1 MRLHYLLI
9 VPTLLLIGGLLS
21 GCGASES
28 NTATPTTAV
37 AESTQPATDTNDD
50 ENGAENTNV
59 LTETTATATT
69 TVVTT
74 TTAITETGA
83 ATDTEAITASGPPTL
98 AVNSTASTTLSA
110 TETLT
115 TAETS
120 TTTTE
125 SVTLV
130 ATEEPVLIPTDTPN
144 EQEPAQNA
152 DGELETANDTESDI
166 VAETEPETGEGPAPG
181 TVLNVQFVER
191 LSAADIDQ
199 NSQFFYPADNLIEAR
214 YAVDIYRLDVQSSTE
229 TGEPIDLQTDVYVPM
244 VEEPT
249 AFPIFAYAPGTTG
262 LGDGCAP
269 SQEIVLGRGWGSYYT
284 HMLSYAG
291 QGYIG
296 VIPDGMSYD
305 DPQRPHEYFIAELEA
320 HTLLDAVRGAQNF
333 VTSPSRDIAA
343 QPLDAIFFGGYSNG
357 GHTAFA
363 AKDFAAAYAPELPI
377 RGVISH
383 GATTNVETLMRE
395 SPIFTPYL
403 IYAYQ
408 FYYGSEVIT
417 PQQVFT
423 QNWLPTFVEDVATK
437 CVDEIFVY
445 YSNDP
450 VAMYN
455 DDFRSALNNNELAER
470 FPLFKT
476 VLDANY
482 AGTFGGFELPV
493 VFFQGT
499 ADATVTP
506 RAQQQFAQDLCGQG
520 QPVTY
525 VPLPTVRHVDTRQR
539 SFLAT
544 LDWMQTIVVGE
555 TPAIDCG
562 ELTGE

>member
-9 VPTLLLIGGLLS
+9 VVTLLLFGGLLS
-21 GCGASES
+21 GCGASE
-28 NTATPTTAV
+28 NNVATPTTAV
-37 AESTQPATDTNDD
+37 SAPTPAALEITADENAAETAATAVVTSTTTITEAVPATDT
-50 ENGAENTNV
+50 EPI
-59 LTETTATATT
+59 TETAASTATTSTTDSTTISVTEASTATA
-69 TVVTT
+69 
-74 TTAITETGA
+74 
-83 ATDTEAITASGPPTL
+83 
-98 AVNSTASTTLSA
+98 
-110 TETLT
+110 
-115 TAETS
+115 
-120 TTTTE
+120 E

-130 ATEEPVLIPTDTPN
+130 ATEEPVLIPTDTPG
-144 EQEPAQNA
+144 EQDPAQNT
-152 DGELETANDTESDI
+152 DSETENEGESDPESTAA
-166 VAETEPETGEGPAPG
+166 AETETETQSAGGEDAAPG

-191 LSAADIDQ
+191 VSAADIDQ

-214 YAVDIYRLDVQSSTE
+214 YAVDIYRLEVQSTTE
-229 TGEPIDLQTDVYVPM
+229 TGEPIDLQTDVYVPR

-249 AFPIFAYAPGTTG
+249 AFPMFAYAPGTTG

-269 SQEIVLGRGWGSYYT
+269 SQEVVLGRGWGSYYT

-333 VTSPSRDIAA
+333 VTAPEWEIPA

-363 AKDFAAAYAPELPI
+363 AKDFAAEYAPELPI

-408 FYYGSEVIT
+408 FYYGGEVIT

-423 QNWLPTFVEDVATK
+423 QNWLPTFVQDVATK

-455 DDFRSALNNNELAER
+455 DAFLNALNNNELADR

-482 AGTFGGFELPV
+482 AGTFGGFEIPA

-506 RAQQQFAQDLCGQG
+506 RAQQQFAQDLCAQE

-525 VPLPTVRHVDTRQR
+525 VSLPTVRHVDTRQR

-544 LDWMQTIVVGE
+544 LEWMQTIVEGE
-555 TPAIDCG
+555 MPENNCG
-562 ELTGE
+562 ELIEE

>member
-1 MRLHYLLI
+1 MRLHHLAVPLLLVFMGALWSGCDANSNRGASTEPNSAATAVVAATENRSLPDPTATI
-9 VPTLLLIGGLLS
+9 NADSEALTATVDVAVVPT
-21 GCGASES
+21 
-28 NTATPTTAV
+28 AV
-37 AESTQPATDTNDD
+37 
-50 ENGAENTNV
+50 
-59 LTETTATATT
+59 
-69 TVVTT
+69 
-74 TTAITETGA
+74 
-83 ATDTEAITASGPPTL
+83 
-98 AVNSTASTTLSA
+98 LSA
-110 TETLT
+110 TEAMTIAGGL
-115 TAETS
+115 
-120 TTTTE
+120 TE
-125 SVTLV
+125 SNSAAANAPIAAAQGLTLS
-130 ATEEPVLIPTDTPN
+130 AGTTDSENSTLLSPTEEPVLVPTDTPPV
-144 EQEPAQNA
+144 QAAAQLTATDTVSNPDTSTDTSAASA
-152 DGELETANDTESDI
+152 DG
-166 VAETEPETGEGPAPG
+166 GAPG

-191 LSAADIDQ
+191 VTAAAIDQ
-199 NSQFFYPADNLIEAR
+199 ASQFFYPADNLLEAR
-214 YAVDIYRLDVQSSTE
+214 YDVDIYRLEVQSTTE
-229 TGEPIDLQTDVYVPM
+229 TGDPIDLQTDVYVPR
-244 VEEPT
+244 VDDRT

-262 LGDGCAP
+262 LGDSCAP

-305 DPQRPHEYFIAELEA
+305 DPERPHEYFIAELEA
-320 HTLLDAVRGAQNF
+320 HTLLDAVRGAQRF
-333 VTSPSRDIAA
+333 LAEGDSAA

-363 AKDFAAAYAPELPI
+363 AKDFAAEYAPELPI
-377 RGVISH
+377 RGIISH

-395 SPIFTPYL
+395 SPVFTPYL

-408 FYYGSEVIT
+408 FYYGEEVIT

-423 QNWLPTFVEDVATK
+423 QNWLPTFTQDVATK

-455 DDFRSALNNNELAER
+455 AEFRNALVNGELAER

-482 AGTFGGFELPV
+482 AGTFGGFDLPV

-499 ADATVTP
+499 ADSTVTP
-506 RAQQQFAQDLCGQG
+506 LAQQEFAQDLCAQE

-525 VPLPTVRHVDTRQR
+525 SALPTVRHVDTRQR
-539 SFLAT
+539 SFIAT
-544 LDWMQTIVVGE
+544 LEWMQTIVDGE
-555 TPAIDCG
+555 MPENTCG
-562 ELTGE
+562 ELIGE